1 MAVISS
7 FFNVTCSS
15 VLAMEFSHKPP
26 RPPDERVILQTQT
39 SMVEVRE
46 SRSASVLTLLAPGQ
60 NPEQRPL
67 NKTEV
72 RMRSYSSSV
81 NLPISYGSPVDT
93 PHPLTGEAEKK
104 FNFETPGVNVST
116 ITT

>member
-1 MAVISS
+1 
-7 FFNVTCSS
+7 
-15 VLAMEFSHKPP
+15 
-26 RPPDERVILQTQT
+26 
-39 SMVEVRE
+39 
-46 SRSASVLTLLAPGQ
+46 
-60 NPEQRPL
+60 
-67 NKTEV
+67 
-72 RMRSYSSSV
+72 MRSYSSSV